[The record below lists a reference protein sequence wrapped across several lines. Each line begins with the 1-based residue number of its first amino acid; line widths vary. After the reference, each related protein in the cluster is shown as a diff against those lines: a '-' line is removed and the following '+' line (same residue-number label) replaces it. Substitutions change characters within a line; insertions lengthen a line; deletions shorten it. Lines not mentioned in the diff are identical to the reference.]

1 MMDAALM
8 EESEIETVLR
18 DKDTGV
24 LSLSDGTDTYAVPES
39 FAFDGE
45 DLYFQLVYAEDSQKM
60 SFIETTELATFTV
73 FTDDMNAHSVMVR
86 GEMEA
91 VPEAEVIQA
100 SRAFSENAVVPMLNV
115 SVSEPVE
122 QLNFDFYRLRPV
134 ETSGRKF
141 GADV

>member
-1 MMDAALM
+1 MDAALM
-8 EESEIETVLR
+8 EESEIENVLR
-18 DKDTGV
+18 DEDTGV
-24 LSLSDGTDTYAVPES
+24 LSLSDGADTYAVPES

-45 DLYFQLVYAEDSQKM
+45 DLYFQLVYTEDSQKM
-60 SFIETTELATFTV
+60 AFIETTELATFTV
-73 FTDDMNAHSVMVR
+73 FVDDMDAHSVIVR

-91 VPEAEVIQA
+91 VPETEVVQA

-115 SVSEPVE
+115 SVDEPVD

-141 GADV
+141 GTDV

>member
-1 MMDAALM
+1 MDAALM
-8 EESEIETVLR
+8 VEPEIESVLR

-24 LSLSDGTDTYAVPES
+24 LSLSDGADTYAVPKS

-45 DLYFQLVYAEDSQKM
+45 TLYFQLVYTEDSQKM

-73 FTDDMNAHSVMVR
+73 FTDDTNAHSVMIR

-91 VPEAEVIQA
+91 VPEAEVVQA

-115 SVSEPVE
+115 SVNEPVE
-122 QLNFDFYRLRPV
+122 ELNFDFYRLRPV

-141 GADV
+141 GDDV